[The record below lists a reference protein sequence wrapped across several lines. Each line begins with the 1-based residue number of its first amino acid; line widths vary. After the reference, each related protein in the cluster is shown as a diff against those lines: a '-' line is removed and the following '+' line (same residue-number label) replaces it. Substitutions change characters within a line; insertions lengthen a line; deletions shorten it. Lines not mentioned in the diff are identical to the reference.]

1 MSDKLNQIIQKQ
13 QKQVEE
19 PKKEDDVVDS
29 NESKKVRR
37 DR

>member
-19 PKKEDDVVDS
+19 PKKEDDFS
-29 NESKKVRR
+29 LPE
-37 DR
+37 